1 MTVATDLRSLSV
13 QDYHRMVA
21 AGILAADERV
31 ELIEGQLY
39 TMAAKGTAHSAAV
52 TRIDRVLSRLLA
64 GRALLRF
71 QDPVQLSDLSEPEPD
86 VAVVHLDPLDY
97 EDHHPT
103 PGEIFWLIEVADST
117 LRRDRDLKVPVYG
130 RSGIAEYWILDV
142 QERCL
147 YVFRQPEAGGY
158 GMEQK
163 LYEGDAIAPLAFP
176 DCAVVVGE
184 FLRSGHPTA

>member
-1 MTVATDLRSLSV
+1 MTIAAELRTLSV
-13 QDYHRMVA
+13 QDYHRMVE

-39 TMAAKGTAHSAAV
+39 KMAAKGTAHSAAV

-64 GRALLRF
+64 GKALLRF
-71 QDPVQLSDLSEPEPD
+71 QDPVQLSDFSEPEPD
-86 VAVVHLDPLDY
+86 VAVVQIDPLDY

-103 PGEIFWLIEVADST
+103 PREVFWLIEVADTT

-130 RSGIAEYWILDV
+130 RSGIQEYWILDV

-147 YVFRQPEAGGY
+147 YVYREPETTGY
-158 GMEQK
+158 GVQQTLSEQ
-163 LYEGDAIAPLAFP
+163 DTIAPLAFP
-176 DCAVVVGE
+176 DCEVAIRE
-184 FLRSGHPTA
+184 FVRSGEQR

>member
-1 MTVATDLRSLSV
+1 
-13 QDYHRMVA
+13 
-21 AGILAADERV
+21 
-31 ELIEGQLY
+31 
-39 TMAAKGTAHSAAV
+39 
-52 TRIDRVLSRLLA
+52 
-64 GRALLRF
+64 
-71 QDPVQLSDLSEPEPD
+71 
-86 VAVVHLDPLDY
+86 VAVVQLDPLDY

-147 YVFRQPEAGGY
+147 YVFRQPEAEGY

-163 LYEGDAIAPLAFP
+163 LYEGDAIAPLTFP
-176 DCAVVVGE
+176 DCEITVGE
-184 FLRSGHPTA
+184 FLRSPQFS